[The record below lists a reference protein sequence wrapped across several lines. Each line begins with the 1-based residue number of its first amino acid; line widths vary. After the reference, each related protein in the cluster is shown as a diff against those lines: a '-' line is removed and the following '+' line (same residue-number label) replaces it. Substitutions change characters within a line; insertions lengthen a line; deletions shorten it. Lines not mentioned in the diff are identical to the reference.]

1 MPGNNW
7 ITGSNPPHTNTPI
20 SKHPTYQC
28 NVSKFG
34 FPSWTTPAVEKP
46 LGFPTDDSIGKM
58 LLWRMTSDY

>member
-7 ITGSNPPHTNTPI
+7 ITGSNPPHTNPPI
-20 SKHPTYQC
+20 NKHPTYQC

-34 FPSWTTPAVEKP
+34 FPSWTAPAVEKP

-58 LLWRMTSDY
+58 LLRRMTSDY